1 MPLYNET
8 LVNVLPSSA
17 FPVTNDDGTSCPV
30 PMVDPSLADDD
41 SSIVSSLSTSEDQ
54 EENIPPAPRN
64 NITSHPIRSSSSSCT
79 NKCLPHPQQ
88 ERPRSIFQSYW
99 KETATAPA
107 RRRPC
112 KAIPCPPSPRGV
124 ADQFLRVASEQVET
138 PSNKVDYE
146 QILKQME
153 LPSPINDRS
162 SFYSTS
168 QKRSAS
174 SGVSLLVSPYAS
186 RPLAVTGRNWG
197 GWWQASL
204 PSLDAFNLAG
214 GRATMSS
221 RKAKSES
228 NLNSRPK
235 TLASC
240 LRDSRYTPP
249 LQSGRGDAPPQ
260 PLQQGSSSPSP
271 RRRTP
276 SVSFQQVVEV
286 VRFEA
291 PMESW
296 AAEGWSS
303 WFDYQGD

>member
-1 MPLYNET
+1 MLVCNET
-8 LVNVLPSSA
+8 FVNVLPSSA
-17 FPVTNDDGTSCPV
+17 FPVTNDDGTSCPLHI
-30 PMVDPSLADDD
+30 VDPSLADDD
-41 SSIVSSLSTSEDQ
+41 SSIVSSLSTSDQ
-54 EENIPPAPRN
+54 EENVPPAPSH
-64 NITSHPIRSSSSSCT
+64 ITSHPTQRTPSGT
-79 NKCLPHPQQ
+79 KCLPHPQEQ
-88 ERPRSIFQSYW
+88 PRSIFQSYW

-112 KAIPCPPSPRGV
+112 KAISCPPSPRGV
-124 ADQFLRVASEQVET
+124 ADQFLASEQVGT
-138 PSNKVDYE
+138 PSKQVDYE

-153 LPSPINDRS
+153 LPSNNDRS
-162 SFYSTS
+162 SFCIS
-168 QKRSAS
+168 QKGCASA
-174 SGVSLLVSPYAS
+174 LFISPYAS
-186 RPLAVTGRNWG
+186 RPLANTGRNWG

-214 GRATMSS
+214 GLTTMSA

-240 LRDSRYTPP
+240 LRESRYTPRP
-249 LQSGRGDAPPQ
+249 CGRGDATASQQLLLPQ
-260 PLQQGSSSPSP
+260 DSSSSSRPP
-271 RRRTP
+271 RRTP

-296 AAEGWSS
+296 ASEGWSS